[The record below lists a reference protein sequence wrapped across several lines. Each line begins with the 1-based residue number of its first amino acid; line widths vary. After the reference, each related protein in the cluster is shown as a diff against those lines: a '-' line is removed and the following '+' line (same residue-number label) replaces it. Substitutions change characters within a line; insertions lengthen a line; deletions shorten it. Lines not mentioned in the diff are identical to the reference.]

1 MTIPEVFNKDLINLS
16 MHVVI
21 TWILRSPNKYIEFVG
36 PNIETGED
44 IFPMAY
50 SNPICR
56 QEIT

>member
-1 MTIPEVFNKDLINLS
+1 MTIPEVFNKDLINLF
-16 MHVVI
+16 MHAVI

-36 PNIETGED
+36 LNIETGED